1 MQMAVGTVIGIA
13 MGEIM
18 RRSFNAL
25 DLELEG
31 IYPVLSVALAL
42 LTYGLTDYLE
52 SGFLAVYLAGLV
64 MQRKPFTHQ
73 QSVLRFHDGL
83 AWLMQSP
90 CFWHWGYSISGKAP
104 ANRRE
109 WAS

>member
-1 MQMAVGTVIGIA
+1 MVVGTAIGIA

-42 LTYGLTDYLE
+42 LTYGLADYLE
-52 SGFLAVYLAGLV
+52 GSGFHAV
-64 MQRKPFTHQ
+64 
-73 QSVLRFHDGL
+73 
-83 AWLMQSP
+83 
-90 CFWHWGYSISGKAP
+90 
-104 ANRRE
+104 
-109 WAS
+109 